1 MGLAAGFGQNK
12 GIMGQFLN
20 IQLRVPG
27 NWVGRW
33 YQRNENILQQQPANM
48 RQLNLIL
55 SADQQADIPC
65 FSSDVKAWETAD
77 WVIFSCLAAKVK
89 L

>member
-12 GIMGQFLN
+12 GLMGQLG
-20 IQLRVPG
+20 VPG
-27 NWVGRW
+27 DGVRCR

-55 SADQQADIPC
+55 PADQQTDIPC

-77 WVIFSCLAAKVK
+77 WVIFSCLAAKVE

>member
-12 GIMGQFLN
+12 GLMG
-20 IQLRVPG
+20 QLRVPG
-27 NWVGRW
+27 DGVRCR
-33 YQRNENILQQQPANM
+33 YQRNENILQQPANM
-48 RQLNLIL
+48 CQLNLIL
-55 SADQQADIPC
+55 PVDQQADIPC
-65 FSSDVKAWETAD
+65 FSSDFKAWETAD